1 MRYWSRLVL
10 ILAST
15 WMITAHAGDYFLE
28 GSQKQELLL
37 YGHMT
42 GHDGALYDIWIVP
55 GYVPPARNVRKG
67 WQQAG
72 GELKAYGQATHYR
85 SLAKASRAWTRT
97 AGNDL
102 LLDFALKGTGTAWA
116 DAMGAASERVDQRVF
131 GWWFAYPW
139 ALIEATTETV
149 VRTGVGIPSSIGVA
163 LGAYSVVPAWYF
175 ASPAVKSVGYAAIP
189 GTVLPVVAASWNTVI
204 APPLA
209 LTGQQ
214 PAPERA
220 DGFWMKRL
228 KDPTEDDLRGRVV
241 AWQSRWKDDPVLTA
255 QRDALAASAKLH
267 AEKVAALR
275 VLIEAE
281 ETARQQETKNFE
293 AERRRLVAEKTL
305 TEAAALREELS
316 AQGYTS
322 ARLRAQ
328 RPMLLDLLLD
338 QGMTHK
344 EANQMLNV
352 LMEKDGSVPGRHR
365 SDDEKTDP
373 LLQIRDRL

>member
-1 MRYWSRLVL
+1 V
-10 ILAST
+10 
-15 WMITAHAGDYFLE
+15 
-28 GSQKQELLL
+28 
-37 YGHMT
+37 
-42 GHDGALYDIWIVP
+42 
-55 GYVPPARNVRKG
+55 
-67 WQQAG
+67 
-72 GELKAYGQATHYR
+72 
-85 SLAKASRAWTRT
+85 
-97 AGNDL
+97 
-102 LLDFALKGTGTAWA
+102 
-116 DAMGAASERVDQRVF
+116 
-131 GWWFAYPW
+131 
-139 ALIEATTETV
+139 
-149 VRTGVGIPSSIGVA
+149 
-163 LGAYSVVPAWYF
+163 
-175 ASPAVKSVGYAAIP
+175 SPAVKSVGYAAIP
-189 GTVLPVVAASWNTVI
+189 GTALPVVAASWNTVI

-281 ETARQQETKNFE
+281 ETTRQQETKNFE

-344 EANQMLNV
+344 EANQMLNM
-352 LMEKDGSVPGRHR
+352 LMGKDSSAPGQHR
-365 SDDEKTDP
+365 SDNEKTDP